1 MEFNVNSIKTL
12 VNKSLSTVKKK
23 KKKLHE
29 QIKIY
34 FLRIK
39 PKAFIRDQ
47 SN

>member
-12 VNKSLSTVKKK
+12 VNKSLSTVKK